1 MFEILFAFLNDVV
14 PLSTTSM
21 AFSKALLVHFP
32 NQLIILHLLTICHF
46 LVFSSPKRGWTFF
59 LSIVGLFSNHVR
71 LYYI

>member
-1 MFEILFAFLNDVV
+1 
-14 PLSTTSM
+14 
-21 AFSKALLVHFP
+21 
-32 NQLIILHLLTICHF
+32 LIILHLLTICHF